1 MNQVDKKKE
10 ELDELVK
17 QGKVAP
23 PPEPAPPPAKWRAVR
38 NEVTG
43 CWRIER

>member
-1 MNQVDKKKE
+1 MLKAGDRDE
-10 ELDELVK
+10 ELKALVA

-23 PPEPAPPPAKWRAVR
+23 PPEHPAKWREVR

-43 CWRIER
+43 CWRIEQ